1 MADNAAS
8 NEQMMG
14 ALANLPIIGILFLMI
29 EKKNEFIRFQAMQS
43 TVVWGVLLLF
53 YMVMGIVPILGW
65 VIALILS
72 PLILAVWFILLLVLM
87 WKAYTGEKYKLP
99 YFGELAE
106 KLLARLKS

>member
-1 MADNAAS
+1 MADNAAG
-8 NEQMMG
+8 NEQIMG
-14 ALANLPIIGILFLMI
+14 ALANLPIIGIIFLI
-29 EKKNEFIRFQAMQS
+29 TEKKNEFIRFQAMQS
-43 TVVWGVLLLF
+43 TVVWGALLLF

-65 VIALILS
+65 IIALILS

-99 YFGELAE
+99 YFGDLAE